1 MGAIAILLSRAGP
14 PPNEQTPRRMLAA
27 APHRGDQVEAACV
40 GQVALAVCNE
50 PDWQTATLARN
61 NGHAAVLCGTL
72 DNDADLRAELRRA
85 GVPEPATPAAAAT
98 LLAAFEVW
106 GEGTI
111 PRLRGSFAGAITDGH
126 VVRCFRDQFG
136 AGPMF
141 YHEGPEGFL
150 AATEVKQVIAGGSL
164 RSEPDLDY
172 LHSMLFGG
180 VSRSTAYRGVERI
193 PRGCIGVTG
202 REPGVAVRKYW
213 DPSVFVETAR
223 LDGEEAVAG
232 TRQALDRAV
241 RRVLTGR
248 DVILLSGGLD
258 SPALAAF
265 AASAPG
271 LSSPVQAVTA
281 IYPDHPSADER
292 QWTQMAADHL
302 GMPLHPFI
310 ATAGSMDDVEKW
322 VTIMD
327 GPIDVL
333 SIPESAES
341 YGAARALGART
352 VINGEVAEALFGT
365 RAYLLDHLL
374 SHGRLRAAA
383 REIAWKRN
391 GRKPLR
397 IARQIARAVAPPRL
411 LPVSREHTARWIR
424 SLPPWVGPGR
434 MLAAQSS
441 TPLSQRSPRL
451 RWKIMQTAAFT
462 GPGTTFEADEL
473 CAAACGVD
481 SRRPFA
487 DVDLW
492 EFVLSLPAE
501 VKFPARSTK
510 PLLRQAMRGILPDA
524 LIDRKDKTYF
534 DEFHLAKADYP
545 ELKRLLIEPRHRID
559 DIDYGVL
566 RDRLESGDMR
576 IYELQWARNVARV
589 HAFLN
594 RW

>member
-14 PPNEQTPRRMLAA
+14 PAEQTTRRMLAA
-27 APHRGDQVEAACV
+27 APHRGDQVETESI
-40 GQVALAVCNE
+40 GQVGLAVCNE
-50 PDWQTATLARN
+50 PDWVTATLARED
-61 NGHAAVLCGTL
+61 GQAAVLCGTL
-72 DNDADLRAELRRA
+72 DNDAELRAELRRA
-85 GVPEPATPAAAAT
+85 GARGPAASTPAST
-98 LLAAFEVW
+98 LLAAFAAW
-106 GEGTI
+106 GEDAI
-111 PRLRGSFAGAITDGH
+111 PRLRGSFAGAITDGR

-136 AGPMF
+136 AAPMF
-141 YHEGPEGFL
+141 YHEGAGGFM
-150 AATEVKQVIAGGSL
+150 AATEVKQVVAGAAIP
-164 RSEPDLDY
+164 SEPDLDY

-193 PRGCIGVTG
+193 PRCCIGATG
-202 REPGVAVRKYW
+202 PDPGVAVRQYW
-213 DPSVFVETAR
+213 DPNVFVETAR
-223 LDGEEAVAG
+223 LDQEEAVAG
-232 TRQALDRAV
+232 TREALDRAV

-265 AASAPG
+265 AARAPG
-271 LSSPVQAVTA
+271 LSSPVQAATA

-292 QWTQMAADHL
+292 EWTQMAADHL
-302 GMPLHPFI
+302 GMPLHQYI
-310 ATAGSMDDVEKW
+310 ASAGSMDDVEKW

-341 YGAARALGART
+341 YTTARSLGART
-352 VINGEVAEALFGT
+352 VLNGEVAEALFGC

-374 SHGRLRAAA
+374 SHGRLRAGA

-397 IARQIARAVAPPRL
+397 IARQIARAVAPPWMI
-411 LPVSREHTARWIR
+411 PVRRARTARWVR
-424 SLPPWVGPGR
+424 SLPPWVGTRR
-434 MLAAQSS
+434 MLTVQPSA
-441 TPLSQRSPRL
+441 PLSRRSPRV
-451 RWKIMQTAAFT
+451 RWKIMQTAPFT

-473 CAAACGVD
+473 CAASCGVD

-501 VKFPARSTK
+501 VKFPGRSTK
-510 PLLRQAMRGILPDA
+510 PLLRQAMRGLLPDA

-566 RDRLESGDMR
+566 RDRLEAGDMR